1 MKFQTKLIIA
11 FCSIILL
18 MGISQSIYLNWKLQS
33 TFKDYIEQQNSG
45 YMDRLVENLEI
56 YYAKTGSWENVQQL
70 FSNLHH
76 SFGHGNGMMM
86 RGMGMNSN
94 SLHVFLLD
102 ENKIILA
109 DSTGEQIGTKGNHLT
124 GTEKDVIID
133 GLKKGTL
140 LFLPYKLQE
149 LERGFLHSAQMSIWI
164 SVLITAAISVFI
176 SYWMAKTISSPLKK
190 LMSSIKRLSKGE
202 QNYEVQITTNDEFR
216 ELGDEFNIMAKK
228 LVRNEHNRKTLVAD
242 VAHELRTPLTILQG
256 KLESILDG
264 VTSPNEEVI
273 VELTDEVYRL
283 NRLVSDL
290 QQLSLAESGNL
301 SLNKQHI
308 NIKELAQ
315 KICRQ
320 FEWLA
325 HEKEIHLQYDDMPN
339 NCNLFLDPDRMT
351 QVLVNLIGNALRY
364 TPEKGRVEVKG
375 EEKENSFIL
384 NVFNTGPAIPK
395 EQLPFIFDRFYK
407 VDSSRTRQ
415 GGGSGLG
422 LSIAKGFVEA
432 HHGTIAVDSDC
443 NTGTV
448 ITVTL
453 PKHLGK
459 NKKDEVQ

>member
-45 YMDRLVENLEI
+45 YMNSLVNNLEL
-56 YYAKTGSWENVQQL
+56 YYAETGSWNNVQQL
-70 FSNLHH
+70 FGNLQH

-86 RGMGMNSN
+86 RGMGMNSD
-94 SLHVFLLD
+94 SLHVLLLD
-102 ENKIILA
+102 ENKVVLA
-109 DSTGEQIGTKGNHLT
+109 DSTGERIGTKGDQLV
-124 GTEKDVIID
+124 GTEKKVIIN
-133 GLKKGTL
+133 GEKKGTL

-149 LERGFLHSAQMSIWI
+149 LEQGFLQSAQLSIWI
-164 SVLITAAISVFI
+164 SVLFTSAVAVFI

-190 LMSSIKRLSKGE
+190 LMSAIKKLARGE
-202 QNYEVQITTNDEFR
+202 KEYEVQITSNDEFR
-216 ELGDEFNIMAKK
+216 QLGNEFNEMAQK
-228 LVRNEHNRKTLVAD
+228 LVRNEKNRKTLVAD

-290 QQLSLAESGNL
+290 QQLSLAEAGNL
-301 SLNKQHI
+301 PLNKQQI
-308 NIKELAQ
+308 NIKNLTR

-325 HEKEIHLQYDDMPN
+325 DEKEINLYYDDIPN
-339 NCNLFLDPDRMT
+339 NCNLYLDPDRMT

-375 EEKENSFIL
+375 EEMENSFIL
-384 NVFNTGPAIPK
+384 QVFNTGPAIPK

-432 HHGTIAVDSDC
+432 HNGTIAAQSDSK
-443 NTGTV
+443 TGTV
-448 ITVTL
+448 ITLTL
-453 PKHLGK
+453 PKYC
-459 NKKDEVQ
+459 E